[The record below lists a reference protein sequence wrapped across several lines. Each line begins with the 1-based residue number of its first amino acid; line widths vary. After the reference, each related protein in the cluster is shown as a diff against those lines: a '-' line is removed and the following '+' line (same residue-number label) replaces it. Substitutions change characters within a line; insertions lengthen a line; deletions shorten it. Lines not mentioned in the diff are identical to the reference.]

1 LAAIGLPINEEFM
14 LFFTSRREI
23 AGGGN
28 AMVTETSVKPLA
40 GGHALTMARTPTAG
54 PAFPPHGARP
64 SPLRRLFG
72 RHEVPTA
79 HRCLAIHMYFA
90 GPHSA
95 LED

>member
-1 LAAIGLPINEEFM
+1 
-14 LFFTSRREI
+14 
-23 AGGGN
+23 
-28 AMVTETSVKPLA
+28 MVTETSVKPLA
-40 GGHALTMARTPTAG
+40 GGHALTMARTPMNG
-54 PAFPPHGARP
+54 PAFPSPGARP

-72 RHEVPTA
+72 HNEVPTA